1 MVSAAQRVTARS
13 YSSLFVLVS
22 YQLMNDLIETK
33 YQHAEWRISIYG
45 KAEVVIHPGQTLAYL
60 RRTSLML
67 CTWNERLASLL
78 LA

>member
-45 KAEVVIHPGQTLAYL
+45 KAEVVIHPGQTLAP
-60 RRTSLML
+60 
-67 CTWNERLASLL
+67 RLFALHT
-78 LA
+78 LAVVHVGGMSG

>member
-45 KAEVVIHPGQTLAYL
+45 KAEVVIHPGQTLAPHL
-60 RRTSLML
+60 FASHK
-67 CTWNERLASLL
+67 LAV
-78 LA
+78 APVE

>member
-1 MVSAAQRVTARS
+1 MVSAAQRVTAQS

-45 KAEVVIHPGQTLAYL
+45 KAEVILARPWPHYLFSEHTLAVVHAE
-60 RRTSLML
+60 
-67 CTWNERLASLL
+67 WRLTC
-78 LA
+78 